1 MLRHSLQAG
10 GKLWGLLLQLG
21 TAVGRRLG
29 RPTLP
34 VPLLF
39 ALIVGGSAGA
49 LTGAALLFEGQSL
62 QVTAERDLQALADQA
77 TVVASAR
84 LAAHRPDLLAGDLE
98 VLRAS
103 RPGIVGLAVV
113 GPADQL
119 LAGTPIPSRA
129 NPNWMAVRREV
140 APGTHLEA
148 ARQRP
153 GIDAL
158 GGLAATLGVAD
169 ILLLALA
176 TVVASGLARH
186 TQRPLRQ
193 LNEEVGRL
201 TRERF
206 DGEAPPQLPDRD
218 AQSTLEQIWALG
230 RNLTVGERDLA
241 AQNTAWQRR
250 YGQARGLID
259 LMAEFNQAMGLHA
272 VLERLTNGLSRFFAG
287 DGVAIW
293 IRDTQ
298 HGHLELAAQ
307 VNGTYPHQLDDQTD
321 WTRSVLDGNTG
332 AVKGAG
338 LPEGMP
344 SIATPLLDPRG
355 LAIGI
360 VVLTSGVR
368 AHYTA
373 EEHAFLTTVIAHA
386 ALAVQNATV
395 YEYTDALSRV
405 DALTGLHNRREFDRV
420 LTEEFERATRY
431 RQPLSLLMIDIDH
444 FKRVNDERGHPAGDE
459 ALKQVAELVYLTRLR
474 STDAA
479 FRFGGEEFVLLLTQ
493 TDRAGALLLAER
505 LRVVTEGTRFFSDG
519 ATLTVSVG
527 VASYPGDAE
536 TSAELVSR
544 ADGALYEAKRGGRNR
559 VEAAA

>member
-1 MLRHSLQAG
+1 MTQSETRIVRLPAHHSTEMLRHPLQAG
-10 GKLWGLLLQLG
+10 GKLVGLLLQLG
-21 TAVGRRLG
+21 TALGRRLG

-34 VPLLF
+34 VPLVF
-39 ALIVGGSAGA
+39 ALIVGGSTGV
-49 LTGAALLFEGQSL
+49 LTAVALLYEAQ
-62 QVTAERDLQALADQA
+62 
-77 TVVASAR
+77 R
-84 LAAHRPDLLAGDLE
+84 LPAGLD
-98 VLRAS
+98 
-103 RPGIVGLAVV
+103 AV
-113 GPADQL
+113 
-119 LAGTPIPSRA
+119 
-129 NPNWMAVRREV
+129 
-140 APGTHLEA
+140 
-148 ARQRP
+148 
-153 GIDAL
+153 
-158 GGLAATLGVAD
+158 GGLAAGLGAAD
-169 ILLLALA
+169 VVLLALA
-176 TVVASGLARH
+176 AVVARGLARRS
-186 TQRPLRQ
+186 QRPLRQ
-193 LNEEVGRL
+193 LTEEVGRL

-206 DGEAPPQLPDRD
+206 DGEAPSQLPDRD
-218 AQSTLEQIWALG
+218 AQHALEQIWALG
-230 RNLTVGERDLA
+230 RNLTVRERDLA

-272 VLERLTNGLSRFFAG
+272 VLERLTSGLSRFFAG

-293 IRDTQ
+293 IRNTQ

-307 VNGTYPHQLDDQTD
+307 VNGTYPHQLDDQAG
-321 WTRSVLDGNTG
+321 WARSVLDGNTG
-332 AVKGAG
+332 AVHGAG

-344 SIATPLLDPRG
+344 SIATPLLDPQR

-360 VVLTSGVR
+360 VVLTSGKR

-405 DALTGLHNRREFDRV
+405 DALTGLNNRREFDRV
-420 LTEEFERATRY
+420 LSEEFERAQRY

-444 FKRVNDERGHPAGDE
+444 FKRVNDERGHPAGDQ

-474 STDAA
+474 STDSA

-493 TDRAGALLLAER
+493 TEGAGALLLAER
-505 LRVVTEGTRFFSDG
+505 LRQVTAGTRFFADG
-519 ATLTVSVG
+519 ASLTVSVG

-544 ADGALYEAKRGGRNR
+544 ADGAMYEAKRGGRNR
-559 VEAAA
+559 VEAA

>member
-373 EEHAFLTTVIAHA
+373 EEHAFLKTVIAHA

-559 VEAAA
+559 VEAA